1 MTFFSIFLKPH
12 VSDLRLSTC
21 KMTRGVMARVQLP
34 KQGDLRPAT
43 RFSHRTAGMKRTAAW
58 WVDGRGNVTRQND
71 ALALG
76 IQVHHRD
83 GGNQRLS
90 VGMCGRAADAFGNSS
105 FDDSAKVTNSVTAT

>member
-1 MTFFSIFLKPH
+1 MTFISIFLKPH

-34 KQGDLRPAT
+34 KQRDLRPAT

-83 GGNQRLS
+83 DGNQRLS
-90 VGMCGRAADAFGNSS
+90 VVMFWRAPDCFGQSRL
-105 FDDSAKVTNSVTAT
+105 DDSSTVHHQH